1 MLGPTAK
8 VLVKNLSDLGYQAID
23 IGHIDSEYEWYKMGA
38 THKVKIPNKHT
49 AELDDGEVSVVEDK
63 KYQSEILTVIDD

>member
-1 MLGPTAK
+1 
-8 VLVKNLSDLGYQAID
+8 
-23 IGHIDSEYEWYKMGA
+23 MGA